1 MSPPLRIVAT
11 PRPTELS
18 RELVR
23 GHLHLAVAQEVD
35 GSYVMLTAADLVA
48 TGLDA
53 DETYELALSML
64 RQTTSRADVRPV
76 DTLPGL
82 MLVLSQDGLAAS
94 RMALLPELLGKAA
107 LGGVVVAVPS
117 PDQLLCV
124 PLESARALDALQVMA
139 SALAHALDSL
149 ENPLSDQLFWY
160 DGLRWIPLTVIHGE
174 DEVTVMPPPGFVRT
188 MNRLASM
195 DLVRVAGEA

>member
-1 MSPPLRIVAT
+1 MTAPLRIVAT
-11 PRPTELS
+11 SRPTALS

-35 GSYVMLTAADLVA
+35 GTYVMSTEADLESS
-48 TGLDA
+48 GLDA
-53 DETYELALSML
+53 DTTWNLAMSML
-64 RQTTSRADVRPV
+64 RQTTSRSDLRPV

-82 MLVLSQDGLAAS
+82 MILLSDDGLAAS
-94 RMALLPELLGKAA
+94 RMVLLPDLIGSAA
-107 LGGVVVAVPS
+107 LGGMVVAVPS

-124 PLESARALDALQVMA
+124 PLGSARALDALQVMA
-139 SALAHALDSL
+139 SALGHALEVL
-149 ENPLSDQLFWY
+149 EQPLSDQLFWY
-160 DGLRWIPLTVIHGE
+160 DGNRWLPLTVIHGE

-188 MNRLASM
+188 MNRLAAM